1 MSLLKPEMLMA
12 KFLFA
17 GKIRGMEKAD
27 LGLFQ
32 MEVPFWNIKLGR
44 IGRSK
49 ENGVVECERQICGV

>member
-1 MSLLKPEMLMA
+1 MSPLRPEMLMA

-27 LGLFQ
+27 SGLFQ

-44 IGRSK
+44 IGRSRK
-49 ENGVVECERQICGV
+49 NGVVKV